1 MSETVQ
7 RYYVPQLDGLRFFA
21 FLLVFVHHFMPAA
34 ESFTNFEFLVPFI
47 TVLQNYGWAGVDLFL
62 VLSAFLITNLLLL
75 EQQRTGTISLKD
87 FYIRRSL
94 RIWPLYYLMILI
106 GFFINPIVSGKFT
119 APDHQKLMAEH
130 FLPYVAFL
138 GNYSAGMHNY
148 AESRFL
154 AHLWTISLE
163 EQFYIL
169 WPVLLV
175 LLVSKR
181 RLLAGVL
188 LGLLGFSVML
198 RFYFLMEQAAHPQ
211 IWTNLFTR
219 LDPLVLGTLLA
230 LYRSRNPATGRGD
243 GLKYLGGISLVV
255 LPTFFP
261 NIDTHSI
268 HVVWQYL
275 SIALGFC
282 LLLDA
287 SLAGT
292 VRLPH
297 LVLTGKPIVWLGKL
311 CYGLYIYHLI
321 GINIG
326 KKLQRSLHLYP
337 GSEMTWLVTFIMAM
351 VVTVLL
357 SYVSYN
363 FFEKKF
369 LKLKNRFTIV
379 QSRPA

>member
-21 FLLVFVHHFMPAA
+21 FMLVFIHHFTPTA
-34 ESFTNFEFLVPFI
+34 ESFVDFELLLSFLM
-47 TVLQNYGWAGVDLFL
+47 VLQDYGWAGVDLFL

-75 EQQRTGTISLKD
+75 EQQRTGSISLKN

-94 RIWPLYYLMILI
+94 RIWPLYYLMILL
-106 GFFINPIVSGKFT
+106 GFFINPIVSGKF
-119 APDHQKLMAEH
+119 AVPDHQKLLAEH
-130 FLPYVAFL
+130 FLPYLAFL
-138 GNYSAGMHNY
+138 GNYSAGIHNY

-181 RLLAGVL
+181 KVLTWVL
-188 LGLLGFSVML
+188 LGLLGFSVSL
-198 RFYFLMEQAAHPQ
+198 RYYFLMQQAVHPQ

-219 LDPLVLGTLLA
+219 FDPLVLGTLLA

-275 SIALGFC
+275 SVALGFC

-287 SLAGT
+287 SLAGV

-297 LVLTGKPIVWLGKL
+297 LILTGKPIVWLGKL
-311 CYGLYIYHLI
+311 CYGLYVYHLI
-321 GINIG
+321 GINVA
-326 KKLQRSLHLYP
+326 KKLQRSLHLAP
-337 GSEMTWLVTFIMAM
+337 GSELTWIVTIILALI
-351 VVTVLL
+351 VTVFL

-369 LKLKNRFTIV
+369 LRLKNKFTIV

>member
-1 MSETVQ
+1 
-7 RYYVPQLDGLRFFA
+7 
-21 FLLVFVHHFMPAA
+21 
-34 ESFTNFEFLVPFI
+34 
-47 TVLQNYGWAGVDLFL
+47 
-62 VLSAFLITNLLLL
+62 
-75 EQQRTGTISLKD
+75 
-87 FYIRRSL
+87 
-94 RIWPLYYLMILI
+94 MILI
-106 GFFINPIVSGKFT
+106 GFFLNPIASGKFA
-119 APDHQKLMAEH
+119 APDHQKMMTEH
-130 FLPYVAFL
+130 FLPYLSFL
-138 GNYSAGMHNY
+138 GNYSAGIHNY
-148 AESRFL
+148 AESRYL

-175 LLVSKR
+175 LLVKKR
-181 RLLAGVL
+181 QVLTGVLVGL
-188 LGLLGFSVML
+188 LGLSVLL
-198 RFYFLMEQAAHPQ
+198 RYYFLLGQAVHPQ

-243 GLKYLGGISLVV
+243 KFKYLSGIFLVV

-261 NIDTHSI
+261 NIETHSI

-297 LVLTGKPIVWLGKL
+297 LVLTGRPIVWLGKL

-326 KKLQRSLHLYP
+326 KKLQKSLHLSP
-337 GSEMTWLVTFIMAM
+337 GSEITWIFTFIIALA
-351 VVTVLL
+351 VTVLL
-357 SYVSYN
+357 SYFSYN

-369 LKLKNRFTIV
+369 LKLKNKFTIV